1 MTIKQR
7 QERFEKVFNFLKKQG
22 HSQEDIAE
30 RIGFDYTYI
39 NKIKNIKVEAS
50 EKFLKK
56 MRDEFG
62 INPDYL
68 SGESDVMIDL
78 NGSRLDYLEKIV
90 ESWQTLE
97 GIQNKYLHFIM
108 DANFYNFLIDV
119 DLEKLKEHSED
130 LKERIKILKERHLKN
145 ENLKEY
151 VLIPR
156 NEFLEIVG
164 EDKEKR
170 AKFYEIIDTQE
181 YEDVLE
187 TGEKQNK

>member
-1 MTIKQR
+1 
-7 QERFEKVFNFLKKQG
+7 
-22 HSQEDIAE
+22 
-30 RIGFDYTYI
+30 
-39 NKIKNIKVEAS
+39 
-50 EKFLKK
+50 

-119 DLEKLKEHSED
+119 DLEKLKVHSED

-187 TGEKQNK
+187 TEEKQNK

>member
-1 MTIKQR
+1 
-7 QERFEKVFNFLKKQG
+7 
-22 HSQEDIAE
+22 
-30 RIGFDYTYI
+30 
-39 NKIKNIKVEAS
+39 
-50 EKFLKK
+50 
-56 MRDEFG
+56 
-62 INPDYL
+62 
-68 SGESDVMIDL
+68 
-78 NGSRLDYLEKIV
+78 
-90 ESWQTLE
+90 
-97 GIQNKYLHFIM
+97 M

-119 DLEKLKEHSED
+119 DLEKLKVHSED

-187 TGEKQNK
+187 TEEKQNK